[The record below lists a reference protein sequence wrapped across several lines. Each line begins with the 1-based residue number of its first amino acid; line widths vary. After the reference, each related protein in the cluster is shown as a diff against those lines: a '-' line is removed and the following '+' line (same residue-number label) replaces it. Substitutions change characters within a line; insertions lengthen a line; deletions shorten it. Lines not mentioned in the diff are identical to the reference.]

1 MCVSRSAIVI
11 ARRAGTG
18 DAPVAPF
25 TATVVFANAGMNR
38 LTGMLGVRRP
48 SSIRARMAALVSAL
62 VCEAMR
68 KIESTLMGRFA
79 SLSLHPSARS

>member
-11 ARRAGTG
+11 ARRAGIVE
-18 DAPVAPF
+18 APASPF

-38 LTGMLGVRRP
+38 LTGMFGVSRP

-68 KIESTLMGRFA
+68 KIESTFIGRFA